1 MLILT
6 RKSRQSVVVKRH
18 GDVEQLVTVTVLDVS
33 GGRVKLGFEA
43 NSDVAIRRTELREIS
58 RDNDSN
64 RMPAGPIGDGNA
76 PFA

>member
-64 RMPAGPIGDGNA
+64 RMPTGPIGDGNA